1 MKRVLQVTDGPGK
14 ATREKATRE
23 KVAGDGHAGIG
34 RVPVELRQERMM
46 RAFYQNGFI
55 SVIDMAAEIG
65 VSTMTIRRDLDL
77 LERAG
82 KITRIHGGAVAIRDG
97 EQPTGDDE
105 ESIFDRRQLLN
116 ADAKAAIGRVAAGL
130 VQPAQA
136 VGLDTGTTV
145 LTAARCLVGCKG
157 LRFVTNNLRAAL
169 LLSESESRVYMLG
182 GEVRVPELSVVGS
195 TAIKALQSQ
204 FLDLALIGIS
214 AIDADGIYDFSPEDA
229 EVKAALMQ
237 SASKVVVLC
246 DSSKFGRRALARVGR
261 LDAVDILI
269 TDRRPPPTLETA
281 LAAAEVQV
289 VLAPAIGPE
298 PAVS

>member
-1 MKRVLQVTDGPGK
+1 MRALSTTTETNSGDADKDGEG
-14 ATREKATRE
+14 EKS
-23 KVAGDGHAGIG
+23 GG
-34 RVPVELRQERMM
+34 RIPVELRHERMM

-97 EQPTGDDE
+97 EAPVGDE
-105 ESIFDRRQLLN
+105 EDSLFDRRLLLH

-145 LTAARCLVGCKG
+145 LTAARCLIACRDM
-157 LRFVTNNLRAAL
+157 RFVTNNLRAAM
-169 LLSESESRVYMLG
+169 LLSESESRVYMLA

-195 TAIKALQSQ
+195 AAIKALQNQ
-204 FLDLALIGIS
+204 YLDFALIGVS
-214 AIDADGIYDFSPEDA
+214 ALDENGIYDFSPEDT

-237 SASKVVVLC
+237 SATTVVVLC
-246 DSSKFGRRALARVGR
+246 DSSKFARRALARVAT
-261 LDAVDILI
+261 LDSIDILV
-269 TDRRPPPTLETA
+269 TDQRPPAALEA
-281 LAAAEVQV
+281 RLAAAQV
-289 VLAPAIGPE
+289 RVIVAPPVE
-298 PAVS
+298 R